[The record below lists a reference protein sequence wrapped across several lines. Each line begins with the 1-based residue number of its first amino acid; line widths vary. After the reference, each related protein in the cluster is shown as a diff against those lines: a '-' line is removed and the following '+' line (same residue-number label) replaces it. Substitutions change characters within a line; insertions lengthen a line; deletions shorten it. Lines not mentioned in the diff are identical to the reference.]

1 MLGRDR
7 QQHAL
12 QRSQPPRTILRRDK
26 TARSGRPIRPTPM
39 PEVAPSD
46 HQRSRRHGHFHGVR
60 VRPGVGRGVFARRK
74 ILIP

>member
-12 QRSQPPRTILRRDK
+12 QRSQPARTILRRDK
-26 TARSGRPIRPTPM
+26 TARSIRPVRPTPM
-39 PEVAPSD
+39 PEVAPGN
-46 HQRSRRHGHFHGVR
+46 HQRPRWHGDFHSVR
-60 VRPGVGRGVFARRK
+60 VRSGVARGVFARRK